1 MKEVEIEAFSQ
12 NVKTRYRSDIIM
24 SAPVTLLVLILPL
37 IVAGVFLLSV
47 RLGQLTRLEDFKS
60 AWLLLLLTLQMYVM
74 AIVMFIMYSR
84 LHKHAKRDR
93 EWRGALLT
101 FAKEQHVDTSRLED
115 LHKHISFRE
124 TFALSALIVLLMAV
138 MFVWD
143 YFAFIRFIPEGYVND
158 VEVYI
163 FKDSNI
169 PIIRDLTHN
178 MVSLI
183 LTLLIFI
190 FIFYRVLTFPY
201 KHEQNQCEYTAE
213 FSMKLKKVGID
224 VPAMISFVKHRNILV
239 HLILMFLTFGI
250 YVLWL
255 SRRILKSM
263 NDHLINQWT
272 YEEGLM
278 PVIESGGREPFK
290 NPEGLRINRQSK
302 TMPKSVAREFTR
314 YFVRRNSKKPKILI
328 VAELFLLVM
337 CANYIL
343 KIVALVCEIC
353 NDFDRYAYITF
364 GNILNAPISIWM
376 TLAMVGIYMLLI
388 YLCISALLGIA
399 SRRPSSWRKVARS
412 CITFVIP
419 LWISELFI
427 PATGI
432 SNLFSFNVYLSTA
445 ILYNVLLIML
455 VSYKIKRFY
464 TPVGMAVPG
473 FLTWVRFIFV
483 GSLESGTPEIDDEQF
498 LEAIEENE

>member
-1 MKEVEIEAFSQ
+1 
-12 NVKTRYRSDIIM
+12 
-24 SAPVTLLVLILPL
+24 
-37 IVAGVFLLSV
+37 
-47 RLGQLTRLEDFKS
+47 
-60 AWLLLLLTLQMYVM
+60 
-74 AIVMFIMYSR
+74 
-84 LHKHAKRDR
+84 
-93 EWRGALLT
+93 
-101 FAKEQHVDTSRLED
+101 
-115 LHKHISFRE
+115 
-124 TFALSALIVLLMAV
+124 
-138 MFVWD
+138 
-143 YFAFIRFIPEGYVND
+143 
-158 VEVYI
+158 
-163 FKDSNI
+163 
-169 PIIRDLTHN
+169 
-178 MVSLI
+178 
-183 LTLLIFI
+183 
-190 FIFYRVLTFPY
+190 
-201 KHEQNQCEYTAE
+201 
-213 FSMKLKKVGID
+213 
-224 VPAMISFVKHRNILV
+224 
-239 HLILMFLTFGI
+239 
-250 YVLWL
+250 
-255 SRRILKSM
+255 M

-364 GNILNAPISIWM
+364 GNILNAPVSIWM